1 MKGRHTMLSRL
12 IPGGAGRPRTL
23 VPVTALTLVALTSPA
38 EVAAQAGVAFNARHP
53 GSAVVTD
60 GEHEFLIRIECRTP
74 SRPELGFTTEPNR
87 ITREETGRSN
97 GAVLRLRPWEDTGD
111 VIVNLGANV
120 AWIPAPSSSGGVVSL
135 ELELYP
141 AAFQRNGERV
151 LFSYDM
157 WKAGE
162 RSGEPARARFRADCS
177 TRDPQAPAYR
187 RLSG

>member
-1 MKGRHTMLSRL
+1 MKEPHTILARL
-12 IPGGAGRPRTL
+12 IRTCAGAPRTIVLL
-23 VPVTALTLVALTSPA
+23 VALTLVALTSPA
-38 EVAAQAGVAFNARHP
+38 KVSAQSNRAPNARHP

-97 GAVLRLRPWEDTGD
+97 GAVLRLRPWENAGD

-120 AWIPAPSSSGGVVSL
+120 AWIPAPSSSGGVL
-135 ELELYP
+135 TMELELYP

-162 RSGEPARARFRADCS
+162 RSGEPASARFSANCS
-177 TRDPQAPAYR
+177 TRDPEAPAYR
-187 RLSG
+187 RLSR